1 MYCVSIFSVVFNSIR
16 CGIIRSSFMQCYFS
30 NSSVR
35 NCLAEYILIRLKYN
49 GSQSSY
55 KGNLF
60 KLHICFIEEEK
71 KKRLIFQ

>member
-1 MYCVSIFSVVFNSIR
+1 
-16 CGIIRSSFMQCYFS
+16 MQCYFS

-35 NCLAEYILIRLKYN
+35 NCLAEYILIRLTYN

-60 KLHICFIEEEK
+60 KLHICFIEEEEK
-71 KKRLIFQ
+71 KMVSFSMIITEFEEKKCGTNIKMNKSK